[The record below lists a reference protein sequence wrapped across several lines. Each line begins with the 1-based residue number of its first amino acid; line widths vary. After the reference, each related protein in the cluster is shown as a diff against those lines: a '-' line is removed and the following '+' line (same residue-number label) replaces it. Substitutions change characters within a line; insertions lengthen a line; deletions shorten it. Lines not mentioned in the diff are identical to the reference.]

1 MPPSGLTKE
10 ELEYWN
16 NMDVIASGLLDELKV
31 RGFVKKESEFD
42 HTAFA
47 QLRNI
52 TGRVEGRFVTS
63 NALNI
68 LFETRTKEFSDF
80 MVKQNIG
87 FADDNVGNIWLYDN
101 LGSFIDTTE
110 LFRYYLL
117 IILRRKAPFDQDFMT
132 LGKLIRAIA
141 NECPSFGLKFTVE
154 VDVDLRNALAHG
166 LFWTEKQASG
176 AFEFIYCKELGG
188 TPIRKPMLEV
198 TERIRKHNLLGGCLV
213 EVLGKKATSGWF
225 K

>member
-1 MPPSGLTKE
+1 MPPSGLTRE

-16 NMDVIASGLLDELKV
+16 NMEATANGLLDELDVK
-31 RGFVKKESEFD
+31 GFIKKESEFD
-42 HTAFA
+42 HAAFA

-68 LFETRTKEFSDF
+68 LFERRSKDFSDF
-80 MVKQNIG
+80 LVKQNVG

-117 IILRRKAPFDQDFMT
+117 IILRPKAPFDQDFMT
-132 LGKLIRAIA
+132 LGKLIHAIA
-141 NECPSFGLKFTVE
+141 DECPSFGLKFKAQ

-166 LFWTEKQASG
+166 LFWMEKQASG
-176 AFEFIYCKELGG
+176 VFDFVYSKELGG
-188 TPIRKPMLEV
+188 TPIRKPMSEV
-198 TERIRKHNLLGGCLV
+198 TERIRKHNLLGGCFV
-213 EVLGKKATSGWF
+213 EVLGRKATSGWF